1 VERKKEETTM
11 QNRFRAS
18 MMAIV
23 AVGAAV
29 SVVISASIVWAQAQK
44 PAASA
49 PGAALKTPWG
59 DPDLQGIWTEETD
72 TPLQRPARFAN
83 QEYFT
88 PEQRAELDEV
98 RSALAGKDQRAE
110 RGTELDVG
118 GSYNQLFVPRKHSG
132 VRTSMIVDPPNGRIP
147 PLTPEN
153 SRRRAGISP
162 RFDSS
167 DGQLQTPIPQLC
179 RR

>member
-1 VERKKEETTM
+1 M
-11 QNRFRAS
+11 QNRLRPS

-23 AVGAAV
+23 AVAAAV
-29 SVVISASIVWAQAQK
+29 GVVISAPIAWAQAQK

-98 RSALAGKDQRAE
+98 RSPAKTSVRSAGPNSTLAAPTISCSCPASTPARA
-110 RGTELDVG
+110 
-118 GSYNQLFVPRKHSG
+118 PR
-132 VRTSMIVDPPNGRIP
+132 
-147 PLTPEN
+147 
-153 SRRRAGISP
+153 
-162 RFDSS
+162 
-167 DGQLQTPIPQLC
+167 
-179 RR
+179 